1 MEYYLIVRGRKI
13 FVDKKVYNGYWS
25 LVNHQNYLR
34 RREILFSVLPFS
46 SFEKENFRLEDVL
59 PDLTVDIEKIVE
71 TKIML
76 ELLSESLSRLN
87 KSEMLLIESIYFQEK
102 TLRQVAEELKTS
114 PCRISRLRDKVLNK
128 LKNMLENSHKM

>member
-13 FVDKKVYNGYWS
+13 FVDKKVYSGYWS

-76 ELLSESLSRLN
+76 E
-87 KSEMLLIESIYFQEK
+87 
-102 TLRQVAEELKTS
+102 
-114 PCRISRLRDKVLNK
+114 
-128 LKNMLENSHKM
+128 